1 MSRPSTDRSEDRNV
15 GENNPQARL
24 TEGTVREIDLRLQR
38 GERQVDLAREFGVD
52 QSRISR
58 IKTRTD
64 WAHILDPDVVFPK
77 REYRRRTARNLP
89 RLAATEVAEIR
100 RLLASGETQVSVAAR
115 FGRCQKTVSNIALG
129 KCYAS
134 VGGAAG
140 GFDEH

>member
-24 TEGTVREIDLRLQR
+24 SEDTVREIDSRLQR
-38 GERQVDLAREFGVD
+38 GERQVDLALEFGVD

-64 WAHILDPDVVFPK
+64 WAHILDPDAVFPR
-77 REYRRRTARNLP
+77 REYRRRTAKNRP
-89 RLAATEVAEIR
+89 RLSAAEVAEIR
-100 RLLASGETQVSVAAR
+100 RLLASGETQASVAAR
-115 FGRCQKTVSNIALG
+115 YGRSQKTISNIALG
-129 KCYAS
+129 KCYGP